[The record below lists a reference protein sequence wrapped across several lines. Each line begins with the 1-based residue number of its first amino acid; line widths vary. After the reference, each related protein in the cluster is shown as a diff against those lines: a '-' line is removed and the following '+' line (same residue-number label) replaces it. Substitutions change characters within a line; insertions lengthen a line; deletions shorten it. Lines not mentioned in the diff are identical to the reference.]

1 MTPFAGADATAE
13 SHVGLEVGGQPGV
26 YLAVVDK
33 EVGFE
38 IMFET
43 AEVEVGRADRR
54 EVVVDNEGLCVKH
67 AGFVEI
73 DLDSRAQA

>member
-54 EVVVDNEGLCVKH
+54 DRKSTRLNSSH
-67 AGFVEI
+67 
-73 DLDSRAQA
+73 